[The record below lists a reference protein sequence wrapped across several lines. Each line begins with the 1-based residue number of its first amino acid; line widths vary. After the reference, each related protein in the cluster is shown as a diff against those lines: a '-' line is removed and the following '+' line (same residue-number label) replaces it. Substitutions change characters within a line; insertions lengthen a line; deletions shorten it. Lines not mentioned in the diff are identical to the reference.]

1 MSKRNYEDNFGQ
13 FNLADFKKWM
23 ESQQEESPYR
33 KNLIGMYVESKVSI
47 KKLMN
52 RMEAEN
58 DDEEEIKEMA
68 KDFQENGGVIKEVD
82 GHYFKIGV
90 ENGEFTIH
98 RMFVKRPD

>member
-1 MSKRNYEDNFGQ
+1 MSKRNHEDNFGQ

-23 ESQQEESPYR
+23 EDQQEEFPYR
-33 KNLIGMYVESKVSI
+33 KNLVGMYVESKVSI

-52 RMEAEN
+52 RIEAEN
-58 DDEEEIKEMA
+58 EEEIKEVA
-68 KDFQENGGVIKEVD
+68 KEFQENGGVIKEVD

-90 ENGEFTIH
+90 ETGEFLIH